1 MSKYN
6 SDTKTYSGP
15 VLPGIFNPEANLG
28 KIILD
33 MLSRTPS
40 KVIQI
45 NADTGY
51 EMSCAEMKQRCVRVA
66 LNLRK
71 FGYQQG
77 DLVTLACINTDNV
90 VPVYVGCLI
99 LGLVVNPLA
108 PVFNK
113 DDLGHMM
120 RLTQSKVVFCDESNR
135 KTVEE
140 AANEAIRIKPRVYIM
155 ESGVEGALSVAEL
168 LTAVEDEDSFEA
180 PYLGDSK
187 TVMGAVLC
195 SSGTTG
201 RPKGVC
207 YSHAHLIEAEL
218 FAE

>member
-1 MSKYN
+1 MS
-6 SDTKTYSGP
+6 
-15 VLPGIFNPEANLG
+15 
-28 KIILD
+28 
-33 MLSRTPS
+33 RHPS

-51 EMSCAEMKQRCVRVA
+51 EMTCAELKRRSVRVA

-71 FGYQQG
+71 LGYRQG

-90 VPVYVGCLI
+90 VPVYVGCLT

-108 PVFNK
+108 AVFNK

-120 RLTQSKVVFCDESNR
+120 RLTQSKVVFCDVNNF
-135 KTVEE
+135 TVVKE
-140 AANEAIRIKPRVYIM
+140 AVDEAIRVKPRIYVM
-155 ESGVEGALSVAEL
+155 GTDSECALSVEDL
-168 LTAVEDEDSFEA
+168 LSPVEGEERFEA
-180 PYLGDSK
+180 PYLGNSK
-187 TVMGAVLC
+187 AIMAAILC

-207 YSHAHLIEAEL
+207 YSHAHLIEAEG